1 MLENDSLKYNMFFI
15 CMNLLTIFFKKAFVT
30 SYKQTISESES
41 FIIFKII

>member
-1 MLENDSLKYNMFFI
+1 MYESSNNI
-15 CMNLLTIFFKKAFVT
+15 FKKAFVT